1 LRVVAAAALCVAAGC
16 AGPGVIKA
24 YPGPDR
30 GSSEVGVIATTLT
43 EQEFQ
48 LTDNVIASV
57 DGARIE
63 RTAYNVQVLAGAHRI
78 GVQGT
83 LRAGRMKPRIQYCSF
98 DLNVEGGCTYR
109 PAIPA
114 YPRSAYDQPPD
125 AEWRS
130 TRPMTVV
137 AECSDTSYA
146 IQLPL
151 DCSSNP

>member
-1 LRVVAAAALCVAAGC
+1 LRIVVAALLCLAAGC
-16 AGPGVIKA
+16 SGPGTIKA
-24 YPGPDR
+24 YPGPTR
-30 GSSEVGVIATTLT
+30 GSDEIGVVVTSLN

-63 RTAYNVQVLAGAHRI
+63 KAAYTVQVLAGAHRI

-109 PAIPA
+109 PTIPA

-125 AEWRS
+125 AEWRLN
-130 TRPMTVV
+130 RAMTVI
-137 AECSDTSYA
+137 AECSDTSFA

-151 DCSSNP
+151 DCASRP

>member
-1 LRVVAAAALCVAAGC
+1 MRIIAAAALCLAAGC

-30 GSSEVGVIATTLT
+30 SSNEIGVVVTSIT

-48 LTDNVIASV
+48 LTDNLIANV
-57 DGARIE
+57 DGTRIE
-63 RTAYNVQVLAGAHRI
+63 KTAYTVQVLQGVHRI

-83 LRAGRMKPRIQYCSF
+83 LRAGRVKPRIQYCSF
-98 DLNVEGGCTYR
+98 ELNVEGGCTYR
-109 PAIPA
+109 PTIPA

-125 AEWRS
+125 AEWRLN
-130 TRPMTVV
+130 RPMTVV
-137 AECSDTSYA
+137 VECSDTSYA

-151 DCSSNP
+151 ECSSRP

>member
-1 LRVVAAAALCVAAGC
+1 LRIVAAAVLCVAAGC
-16 AGPGVIKA
+16 AGLGVIKA

-30 GSSEVGVIATTLT
+30 SSSEIGVVATTLT

-57 DGARIE
+57 DGTRIG
-63 RTAYNVQVLAGAHRI
+63 RTAYNVQVLAGARRI

-83 LRAGRMKPRIQYCSF
+83 LRAGRMKPRVQYCSF

-114 YPRSAYDQPPD
+114 YPRSAYNQPPD
-125 AEWRS
+125 SEWRL
-130 TRPMTVV
+130 TRAMTVV

>member
-1 LRVVAAAALCVAAGC
+1 MLCVAAGC

-30 GSSEVGVIATTLT
+30 GSDETGAVVTSITD
-43 EQEFQ
+43 QEFQ

-57 DGARIE
+57 DGTRFGK
-63 RTAYNVQVLAGAHRI
+63 TAYTVQVLQGAHRI

-109 PAIPA
+109 PGIPA

-125 AEWRS
+125 SEWRLN
-130 TRPMTVV
+130 RPMTVV
-137 AECSDTSYA
+137 AECADTSYA
-146 IQLPL
+146 IQVPV
-151 DCSSNP
+151 DCASHP